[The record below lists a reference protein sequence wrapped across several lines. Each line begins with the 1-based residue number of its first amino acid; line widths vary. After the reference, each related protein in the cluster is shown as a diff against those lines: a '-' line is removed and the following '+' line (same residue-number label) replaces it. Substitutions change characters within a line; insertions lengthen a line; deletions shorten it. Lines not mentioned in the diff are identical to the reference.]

1 MQKPHANAVE
11 FTIADEAIWCSE
23 SIGARKNKLVLLTV
37 KADSKGQL
45 SQVKTVAPHSSSPVY
60 RYLGT
65 VVSTIVTPLAE
76 NHTNVF
82 HRAICT
88 QLAPSSLTGPWV
100 VTLSQA
106 FTLIDRES
114 DTIVTH
120 VSLAQ
125 LVQCA

>member
-1 MQKPHANAVE
+1 MQKPQANAVGSPSLMKPYGVQRVSVQGR
-11 FTIADEAIWCSE
+11 ISLCYSPSNAND
-23 SIGARKNKLVLLTV
+23 
-37 KADSKGQL
+37 GQL